1 MTQSFS
7 IRELTYSD
15 TAIRLG
21 IDNTPT
27 DEILKNL
34 QNVIQF
40 ILEPI
45 SNNFDSQIMITSG
58 YRSPALCQAIGSK
71 PTSQHTLGM
80 AVDFEKIVTHKK
92 EYNESLEELNIISEQ
107 LKKSQYN
114 IEELN
119 LKYSLMKKT
128 LLKTMDQYE
137 TLKDSFDDDGEN
149 NEKNTLFC
157 TFDNLMPP
165 IPFVY
170 NK

>member
-34 QNVIQF
+34 QNVIHF

-80 AVDFEKIVTHKK
+80 AVDFEILGTPNKEVSDWIVNHLDFDQCI
-92 EYNESLEELNIISEQ
+92 LEFWKPEQ
-107 LKKSQYN
+107 PNSGWVHCSYKTSGNRKMYLKAYTAN
-114 IEELN
+114 GR
-119 LKYSLMKKT
+119 T
-128 LLKTMDQYE
+128 VYE
-137 TLKDSFDDDGEN
+137 V
-149 NEKNTLFC
+149 
-157 TFDNLMPP
+157 
-165 IPFVY
+165 I
-170 NK
+170 

>member
-34 QNVIQF
+34 QNIIQF

-80 AVDFEKIVTHKK
+80 AVDFEILGTPNKEVSDWIVNHLDFDQCI
-92 EYNESLEELNIISEQ
+92 LEFWKPEQ
-107 LKKSQYN
+107 PNSGWVHCSY
-114 IEELN
+114 
-119 LKYSLMKKT
+119 KT
-128 LLKTMDQYE
+128 SGNRKMYLRAYKGNGRTVYE
-137 TLKDSFDDDGEN
+137 V
-149 NEKNTLFC
+149 
-157 TFDNLMPP
+157 
-165 IPFVY
+165 I
-170 NK
+170 

>member
-45 SNNFDSQIMITSG
+45 SNNFDSQTMITSG

-80 AVDFEKIVTHKK
+80 AVDFEILGTPNKEVSDWIVNHLDFDQCI
-92 EYNESLEELNIISEQ
+92 LEFWKPEQ
-107 LKKSQYN
+107 PNSGWVHCSYKTSGNRKMYLKA
-114 IEELN
+114 
-119 LKYSLMKKT
+119 YSANGRT
-128 LLKTMDQYE
+128 VYE
-137 TLKDSFDDDGEN
+137 V
-149 NEKNTLFC
+149 
-157 TFDNLMPP
+157 
-165 IPFVY
+165 I
-170 NK
+170 

>member
-80 AVDFEKIVTHKK
+80 AVDFAILGIANKEVSDWIVNHLDFDQCI
-92 EYNESLEELNIISEQ
+92 LEFWKPEQ
-107 LKKSQYN
+107 PNSGWVHCSYKTSGNRKMYLKAYTAN
-114 IEELN
+114 GR
-119 LKYSLMKKT
+119 T
-128 LLKTMDQYE
+128 VYE
-137 TLKDSFDDDGEN
+137 V
-149 NEKNTLFC
+149 
-157 TFDNLMPP
+157 
-165 IPFVY
+165 I
-170 NK
+170 